1 MLAQQAR
8 CGSDLLFGS
17 AIAFRWQEHGGWV
30 SWWCCARRQQ
40 QPTPV
45 GAAEGSWGHC
55 QALLEA
61 WGQTDMFAL
70 TDGRVLQHGQTFI
83 SSGAD
88 SWKA

>member
-1 MLAQQAR
+1 MGLGLVWAQ
-8 CGSDLLFGS
+8 
-17 AIAFRWQEHGGWV
+17 WQD
-30 SWWCCARRQQ
+30 R
-40 QPTPV
+40 
-45 GAAEGSWGHC
+45 AEGSWGHC